1 MFEFLTK
8 YYMVLENKKK
18 ICVKV
23 TDSIVYAC
31 LDIDLGK
38 VLFHY
43 VMFCDKDLSSKSYRV
58 SLRIA
63 GLLYIFLPFRVP
75 VYEKVHKTAFE
86 IEEDTKLQI
95 ARKLPLEPLFFSA
108 FKLSAGKFS

>member
-1 MFEFLTK
+1 
-8 YYMVLENKKK
+8 MVLENKKK

-75 VYEKVHKTAFE
+75 VYEKVHKAAFE
-86 IEEDTKLQI
+86 IEEEDTKLQI

-108 FKLSAGKFS
+108 FKLSAGKFFINCEKF

>member
-1 MFEFLTK
+1 
-8 YYMVLENKKK
+8 MVLENKKK

-23 TDSIVYAC
+23 TDSIDYAC
-31 LDIDLGK
+31 SDIDLGK

-58 SLRIA
+58 SL
-63 GLLYIFLPFRVP
+63 YIFLPFRVP

-86 IEEDTKLQI
+86 IEEEDTKLQI

>member
-1 MFEFLTK
+1 
-8 YYMVLENKKK
+8 MVLENKKN
-18 ICVKV
+18 IRVKV

-63 GLLYIFLPFRVP
+63 GLRYKFLPFRVP

-86 IEEDTKLQI
+86 IEEEDTKLQI

-108 FKLSAGKFS
+108 FKLSEGKFS

>member
-1 MFEFLTK
+1 
-8 YYMVLENKKK
+8 MVLENKKK

-63 GLLYIFLPFRVP
+63 GLLYKFFALPSACLRKSSQDSFWNRGRR
-75 VYEKVHKTAFE
+75 HKIANSEETAFGTA
-86 IEEDTKLQI
+86 I
-95 ARKLPLEPLFFSA
+95 FFG
-108 FKLSAGKFS
+108 F

>member
-1 MFEFLTK
+1 
-8 YYMVLENKKK
+8 MVLENKKK

-23 TDSIVYAC
+23 TDSIAYTC

-58 SLRIA
+58 SLIA

-86 IEEDTKLQI
+86 IEEEDTKLQI

>member
-1 MFEFLTK
+1 
-8 YYMVLENKKK
+8 MVLENKKK

-75 VYEKVHKTAFE
+75 VYEKVRKKAFE
-86 IEEDTKLQI
+86 IEEEDTKLQI